1 MRVATFNV
9 ENLDETGVPSL
20 DLRIKALKPQFE
32 RLNADILCLQEVH
45 GQERDNQPRKLLAL
59 EQLIAGTQY
68 EQFHMVHTKT
78 QAGEAYDERN
88 LVVISR
94 YPVSGTEQFR
104 NTLIP
109 KLQYLRIT
117 ADPAEPNP
125 TQINWERPTFYA
137 KINHPDG
144 DLHVITVHLKSRI
157 PVSIPGQAAGYGYKT
172 VQGWAEGYFLSS
184 MKRVGQALETR
195 FLVDRILDTDIN
207 ARILV
212 CGDFNAEPGQVPVE
226 AIVGSV
232 ENTSNPDLVDRQLW
246 PCSLSIPDNA
256 RFTHLHHGQKNMLDH
271 MLMSR
276 PMVARYRG
284 AEIHN
289 EMLRDESLAFYMD
302 DKFPESDHAP
312 FVVEFNMQ

>member
-68 EQFHMVHTKT
+68 EHFDLVHTKT

-88 LVVISR
+88 LVIISR
-94 YPVSGTEQFR
+94 YPVAATEQYR
-104 NTLIP
+104 NSLIP

-117 ADPAEPNP
+117 AEPPEINP

-157 PVSIPGQAAGYGYKT
+157 PVSIPGQAEGYGYKT

-195 FLVDRILDTDIN
+195 FLVDRILDVDIN

-232 ENTSNPDLVDRQLW
+232 ENTSNAKLVDRQLW

-256 RFTHLHHGQKNMLDH
+256 RFTHLHHGQKNLLDH

-276 PMVARYRG
+276 PMVARYKG

-312 FVVEFNMQ
+312 FVVEFNM